1 MVHQRTGRWDAA
13 GVIGGMRACG
23 ARAARSDSQVCSRR
37 SEAAGGSGCSSGE
50 RACLGWHDREQRQ
63 LAFLLF
69 SCRRKRCKSAPASV
83 RSAPAR
89 RRRERRLAARSAHRG
104 SLLAPASARGKR
116 VMGAVDRA
124 AARARGE
131 LRMHGGE
138 WLTAWGALC
147 TFETRAEAALA
158 KLRSCGAAEL
168 VGKPA
173 AATSQTF
180 KTDCRECRR
189 PGFCIHFP
197 IRKARNLEALP
208 RKHRDRGRE
217 PGSHSSSDP
226 WALLEPVSV
235 QLAPP
240 AVSDLMAPKQHRK
253 APTER
258 PPPPTYVP
266 RGAQHA
272 TVPQRPAHPAL

>member
-13 GVIGGMRACG
+13 GLIGGMRACG

-89 RRRERRLAARSAHRG
+89 RRRERRLAARSAHRR

-147 TFETRAEAALA
+147 PFETRAEAALA
-158 KLRSCGAAEL
+158 KLRSCGAA
-168 VGKPA
+168 
-173 AATSQTF
+173 
-180 KTDCRECRR
+180 
-189 PGFCIHFP
+189 
-197 IRKARNLEALP
+197 
-208 RKHRDRGRE
+208 
-217 PGSHSSSDP
+217 
-226 WALLEPVSV
+226 ALL
-235 QLAPP
+235 
-240 AVSDLMAPKQHRK
+240 R
-253 APTER
+253 
-258 PPPPTYVP
+258 YY
-266 RGAQHA
+266 GA
-272 TVPQRPAHPAL
+272 TPSTLVTN

>member
-1 MVHQRTGRWDAA
+1 
-13 GVIGGMRACG
+13 MRACG

-89 RRRERRLAARSAHRG
+89 RRRERRLAARSAHRR

-180 KTDCRECRR
+180 STDCICRSPR
-189 PGFCIHFP
+189 PSGGADAAPGFLRRRHRAHTPCQLGRDAASWI
-197 IRKARNLEALP
+197 ARRRAASP
-208 RKHRDRGRE
+208 
-217 PGSHSSSDP
+217 SSDP
-226 WALLEPVSV
+226 PVGAAAAARRRAAVVWHALLSP
-235 QLAPP
+235 L
-240 AVSDLMAPKQHRK
+240 HW
-253 APTER
+253 R
-258 PPPPTYVP
+258 PP
-266 RGAQHA
+266 R
-272 TVPQRPAHPAL
+272 